1 MRSPRVLA
9 ALALVVLAA
18 ACSDGGDTTRP
29 SSTSRATTS
38 TRPDP
43 GATPADPTAV
53 RLEEFATGLAEPVA
67 ITTLAGSVYVAER
80 KGRIVRLDGADRPV
94 VLDATARTE
103 SGFFEQG
110 LLGLAFSNDG
120 RWLYTASTRKP
131 DGALTIEAYPWRNG
145 APQDAARRTILAIA
159 EPQVNHNGGGIVV
172 DAEGDLWIGVGDGG
186 GAGDTGDGHVEGGN
200 AQSLRQVLGKILR
213 ITPTPTAKDP
223 YTIPA
228 DNPFVTAR
236 QGVRPE
242 IFAYGLRNPWRFVVD
257 EPTRSLWIADVG
269 QNEWEEVNVT
279 SLQVARGANFGWN
292 VFEGTH
298 RFREGAAPGAVE
310 PVFEYAHAG
319 DECSVT
325 GGVVA
330 RDRRLPTSLD
340 GAYLFA
346 DYCSG
351 QVSAILTTQNLRT
364 LQLRLRLDTPT
375 TFGTAPDG
383 SVLIASQ
390 RGTLYRLVAR

>member
-1 MRSPRVLA
+1 MSKSRLLVV
-9 ALALVVLAA
+9 ALAVAIVVV
-18 ACSDGGDTTRP
+18 ACSGGGDTGSGSR
-29 SSTSRATTS
+29 SAAHSTTTQPGS
-38 TRPDP
+38 T
-43 GATPADPTAV
+43 GVADPTAV
-53 RLEEFATGLAEPVA
+53 RLEEFATRLAEPVA
-67 ITTLAGSVYVAER
+67 ITTRAGSVYVAER
-80 KGRIVRLDGADRPV
+80 TGRIVRLDGADHPV
-94 VLDATARTE
+94 VLDISARTE
-103 SGFFEQG
+103 SGYFEQG
-110 LLGLAFSNDG
+110 LLGLAFANDG

-131 DGALTIEAYPWRNG
+131 DGALTIEAYPWRDG
-145 APQDAARRTILAIA
+145 APQDAARRPILAIA

-172 DAEGDLWIGVGDGG
+172 DAKGDLWIGVGDGG

-223 YTIPA
+223 YAIPA

-257 EPTRSLWIADVG
+257 EPTRALWIADVG
-269 QNEWEEVNVT
+269 QDEWEEVNVT
-279 SLQVARGANFGWN
+279 SLAVARGANFGWN

-364 LQLRLRLDTPT
+364 LQLRLRLDAPT